1 MIPPPPKKCSIYITN
16 HPITSLW
23 LVFHLSCW
31 GFIVRPEK
39 KKTGGL
45 GGDKVITTVRI
56 RWIITTQ
63 HRKNDRQS
71 GASATWR
78 MPIELFSN
86 RWAGWHHSDGRFFC
100 IASLSSYNYRT
111 DVDSDIHHWSRLPV
125 SQQADGWQ
133 GVATRTTCVVSDMI
147 PPSDMR
153 YAEIRAKPAQWL
165 N

>member
-111 DVDSDIHHWSRLPV
+111 DVESDHWCLIDCIALIEPV
-125 SQQADGWQ
+125 HLRRHVQHQLMMPVMFCCSLLQQ
-133 GVATRTTCVVSDMI
+133 
-147 PPSDMR
+147 
-153 YAEIRAKPAQWL
+153 
-165 N
+165 